1 MHKNAFIFTMLTVAM
16 LGGGLLV
23 PTAADA
29 KSRIASHNRDFAS
42 QSMITSFS
50 SSSARTEHIGVN
62 HPPKK

>member
-1 MHKNAFIFTMLTVAM
+1 VVPEMVTVAM
-16 LGGGLLV
+16 LGGGVLV
-23 PTAADA
+23 PTPADA
-29 KSRIASHNRDFAS
+29 KSRIGGHNRNFAS